1 MNEQYEQYLKECHSS
16 NAGNIS
22 IRNIIE
28 ILDAPE
34 NYPLWTSKG
43 IAGGYK
49 WRSLTTVFS
58 PELHFIDSKKR
69 KINDLFATLISQSG
83 LHMMSHL
90 VRSIEADN
98 EYSHLLNDSNLLIA
112 NSDVLFAGGNLEYE
126 RGLAIGMREYLRQ
139 NITLN
144 DDNCLFLDNSH
155 LKLIDENIK
164 DTNIL
169 FPLPILMKGRLNFFA
184 TISKALC
191 MRGAKTV
198 YGVFLSYSVPTANGE
213 ELGKYPNIPP
223 IQGMSFSD
231 FANMF

>member
-1 MNEQYEQYLKECHSS
+1 MNKQYEQYIKECHSS

-22 IRNIIE
+22 ASNIIE

-58 PELHFIDSKKR
+58 PKLHFIDIKKR
-69 KINDLFATLISQSG
+69 KINDLFGALISQSG

-90 VRSIEADN
+90 VRSIEADD

-112 NSDVLFAGGNLEYE
+112 NSDVIFADGNFEYE
-126 RGLAIGMREYLRQ
+126 RELAIGMREYLRQ

-144 DDNCLFLDNSH
+144 DDKCFFVESNS
-155 LKLIDENIK
+155 LELINDNIK
-164 DTNIL
+164 DVNIL
-169 FPLPILMKGRLNFFA
+169 FPLPVLMNGRFNIFA

-198 YGVFLSYSVPTANGE
+198 YGVFLSYNVPSASGE
-213 ELGKYPNIPP
+213 EPSKYPNIPP

-231 FANMF
+231 FMNMF